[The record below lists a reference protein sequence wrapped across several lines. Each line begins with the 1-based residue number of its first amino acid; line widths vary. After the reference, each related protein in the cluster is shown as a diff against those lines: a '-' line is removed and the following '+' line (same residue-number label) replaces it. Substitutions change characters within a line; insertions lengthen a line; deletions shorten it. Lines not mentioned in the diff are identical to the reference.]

1 MSIKNP
7 AVLTCHRLSVSFS
20 QPKGFLQTLK
30 DIHLELYKGQTV
42 GLVGESGSGKSMTAL
57 SILRLLPHHAY
68 YGRYSKIIY
77 QKKDILNLEYF
88 RMRDIRGQKI
98 AMVFQEPMMALNPVK
113 TFYTHMKDVILAHQ
127 PMKKM
132 ALHQK
137 IMQLMQDVELD
148 VTLDKLQQYPHQ
160 WSGGQKQRF
169 LIAMALSNNP
179 DILLAD
185 EPTTALD
192 VAIQKQILCLLKKL
206 QNQYGL
212 ALLLISHDF
221 NVVRAVS
228 DHIVVM
234 YAGQVIEYGPADSFW
249 QKSRHPY
256 VHSLLNCAPSF
267 EKRKQIL
274 SVIPGMVPNFY
285 EEPSGCRFHPRCH
298 FATKKC
304 QNQMPQWYKI
314 ESQHAVRCHLYP
326 RSMPFEI
333 QTEQEVHL
341 DYQVFGLNKCLL
353 KVSHLS
359 VKEQKSR
366 HWYQKKQ
373 VEWILQD
380 IHLSLYKGKTL
391 AIVGESGSGKT
402 TLVRSILG
410 LHPMTS
416 GHIEWAPDLKRSDI
430 QYIFQDSSAAMNP
443 RWNMRQIVSEGHPH
457 HTEHDLFWILDAVQ
471 MHKRCLSL
479 YPHELSGGQRQRIA
493 IARSLLAN
501 PKILICD
508 EPTSAL
514 DISVQ
519 AQILNLLKNIQS
531 EFGLSYIL
539 ITHDLDVVGYMADDV
554 CVLKEGRIVEN
565 GHVEQVLK
573 TPSHE
578 YTQYLLQARGFLHQQ
593 LIDVNKGE

>member
-1 MSIKNP
+1 MPSKIP
-7 AVLTCHRLSVSFS
+7 AVLTCHRLSVSFA
-20 QPKGFLQTLK
+20 QAQGFLQTLK

-68 YGRYSKIIY
+68 YGRYSKIMF
-77 QKKDILNLEYF
+77 QQNDILNLEYF

-98 AMVFQEPMMALNPVK
+98 AMIFQEPMTALNPVK
-113 TFYTHMKDVILAHQ
+113 TFYSHMKDVILAHQ
-127 PMKKM
+127 SMKKD

-137 IMQLMQDVELD
+137 IMQLIKDVELD
-148 VTLDKLQQYPHQ
+148 VSFEKLQEYPHQ

-169 LIAMALSNNP
+169 LIAMALANNP

-192 VAIQKQILCLLKKL
+192 VVIQKQILCLLKKL

-212 ALLLISHDF
+212 ALLIISHDF
-221 NVVRAVS
+221 NVVRAIA

-234 YAGQVIEYGPADSFW
+234 YAGQVIEHGPAVSFW
-249 QKSRHPY
+249 QKPLHPY
-256 VHSLLNCAPSF
+256 VHYLLNCAPSF
-267 EKRKQIL
+267 EKRKQVL
-274 SVIPGMVPNFY
+274 SVIPGTVPNFY
-285 EEPSGCRFHPRCH
+285 EEPSGCRFHPRCS
-298 FATKKC
+298 FAISRC
-304 QNQMPQWYKI
+304 QNQMPSWYKN
-314 ESQHAVRCHLYP
+314 ENQHAVRCHLYP
-326 RSMPFEI
+326 RSMPFEMK
-333 QTEQEVHL
+333 TEQELHL

-353 KVSHLS
+353 NVRNLS
-359 VKEQKSR
+359 VKEQKS
-366 HWYQKKQ
+366 Q
-373 VEWILQD
+373 WILQD

-402 TLVRSILG
+402 TLVRTILG

-416 GHIEWAPDLKRSDI
+416 GYVEWAPELKRSDI

-443 RWNMRQIVSEGHPH
+443 RWNIRQIILEGLHNQ
-457 HTEHDLFWILDAVQ
+457 EENDLFWILDAVQ
-471 MHKRCLSL
+471 MHKRCLGL

-519 AQILNLLKNIQS
+519 AQILNLLNNIQS

-565 GHVEQVLK
+565 GRVEQVLQA
-573 TPSHE
+573 PSHE
-578 YTQYLLQARGFLHQQ
+578 YTQYLQQARRFLHQQ
-593 LIDVNKGE
+593 FIDVNKGE

>member
-1 MSIKNP
+1 MFSQKKPILNCK
-7 AVLTCHRLSVSFS
+7 HLSVSFS
-20 QPKGFLQTLK
+20 LPDGFLQTLQ
-30 DIHLELYKGQTV
+30 DIQLELYQGQTV
-42 GLVGESGSGKSMTAL
+42 GLVGESGSGKSLTAL

-68 YGRYSKIIY
+68 YGPHSKILY
-77 QKKDILNLEYF
+77 QKKDLLDLENF
-88 RMRDIRGQKI
+88 RMRDIRGRKI
-98 AMVFQEPMMALNPVK
+98 SMVFQEPALALNPVK
-113 TFYTHMKDVILAHQ
+113 TFYSHIKDIILAHQ
-127 PMKKM
+127 SMKKT

-137 IMQLMQDVELD
+137 IMKLMQDVELD
-148 VTLDKLQQYPHQ
+148 VSFEKLHQYPHQ

-169 LIAMALSNNP
+169 LIAMALANEP

-192 VAIQKQILCLLKKL
+192 VVIQKQILCLLKKL

-221 NVVRAVS
+221 NVVRAIA

-234 YAGQVIEYGPADSFW
+234 YAGQIIEYGPASIFW
-249 QKSRHPY
+249 QKPLHPY
-256 VHSLLNCAPSF
+256 VYFLLNSAPSY
-267 EKRKQIL
+267 EKRKQVL
-274 SVIPGMVPNFY
+274 SVIPGSVPSFY
-285 EEPSGCRFHPRCH
+285 EEPSGCRFHPRCS

-304 QNQMPQWYKI
+304 QNQMPPWYKN
-314 ESQHAVRCHLYP
+314 EKTHAVRCHLYP
-326 RSMPFEI
+326 RIQAFEMK
-333 QTEQEVHL
+333 TEIETHL
-341 DYQVFGLNKCLL
+341 NYQNFGQHQCLL
-353 KVSHLS
+353 NVRNLTVREKMPGSWFRKPEYHL
-359 VKEQKSR
+359 
-366 HWYQKKQ
+366 
-373 VEWILQD
+373 ILED

-410 LHPMTS
+410 LHPITS
-416 GHIEWAPDLKRSDI
+416 GIIELAPELKPKDI
-430 QYIFQDSSAAMNP
+430 QFIFQDSSAAMNP
-443 RWNMRQIVSEGHPH
+443 RWTIRQIVREGHKGQG
-457 HTEHDLFWILDAVQ
+457 EHDLFWILDAVQ
-471 MHKRCLSL
+471 MHKNCLDL

-539 ITHDLDVVGYMADDV
+539 ITHDLDVVGYMADELS
-554 CVLKEGRIVEN
+554 VLKEGRIVEA
-565 GHVEQVLK
+565 GRVEQVLCS
-573 TPSHE
+573 PSHE
-578 YTQYLLQARGFLHQQ
+578 YTKYLLQARGFLHQQ
-593 LIDVNKGE
+593 FINSNQGE